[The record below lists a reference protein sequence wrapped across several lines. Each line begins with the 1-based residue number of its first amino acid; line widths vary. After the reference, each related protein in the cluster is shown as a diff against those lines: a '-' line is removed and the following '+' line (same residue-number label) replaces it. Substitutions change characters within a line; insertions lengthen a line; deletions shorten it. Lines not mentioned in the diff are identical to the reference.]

1 MNKYFA
7 MLTKD
12 KIKQTIDTLPDNFT
26 IEDCIEELI
35 VIDKIDQGMKDI
47 EDGNLYSTDEI
58 QSMLSKWLG

>member
-1 MNKYFA
+1 

-26 IEDCIEELI
+26 IEDVIEELI

>member
-1 MNKYFA
+1 

-26 IEDCIEELI
+26 IEDGIEELI

-58 QSMLSKWLG
+58 QSTLSKWLG